1 MPKGSEIEV
10 LFNHK
15 TKFPLSMLLAMLRIE
30 PDSGMHSLPCSHLLF
45 SAEFIYLEVL
55 QSNCA
60 ENWQFNLIHLFR
72 S

>member
-1 MPKGSEIEV
+1 
-10 LFNHK
+10 
-15 TKFPLSMLLAMLRIE
+15 MLLAMLRIE